1 MINIWFHIA
10 LQRNIV
16 LRAFKLALVVGSIL
30 MLINHGDVML
40 NNELSQK
47 GFVKIIITYFVPYC
61 VSTYSSTE
69 AICAIENKPSIN
81 KLIVPFLIQK
91 TRKLVDYVMT
101 VLQSKG

>member
-1 MINIWFHIA
+1 MINIWFQIA

-16 LRAFKLALVVGSIL
+16 LRAFKLALIVGSIL

-40 NNELSQK
+40 NELSQK
-47 GFVKIIITYFVPYC
+47 GFIEIIVIYFVPYC

-81 KLIVPFLIQK
+81 KLMASFFIQK
-91 TRKLVDYVMT
+91 VYKLKDYVVT
-101 VLQSKG
+101 ILHSR

>member
-1 MINIWFHIA
+1 MINIWFQIA

-16 LRAFKLALVVGSIL
+16 LRAFKLALIVGSIL

-47 GFVKIIITYFVPYC
+47 GFIKIIVTYFVPYC

-81 KLIVPFLIQK
+81 KLMASFFIQK
-91 TRKLVDYVMT
+91 VYKLKDYVET
-101 VLQSKG
+101 ILHSR